1 MLKIIMLLGFLLMG
15 SQAWSLGIPAVS
27 PFDSRI
33 QHINY
38 NSRNSTQVNA
48 RPGYLTTLLF
58 DNDEQVIDFQIGF
71 PQGWRVIKT
80 LNRVD
85 IIPAP
90 ITQSLP
96 DAEGH
101 SIDQVFMPTS
111 AEWQTNLFIVTS
123 KRYYS
128 VELNVL
134 DKQSPNQA
142 FIIRYS
148 YPDEQRQ
155 QKEEASRRYLK
166 QQQEKEQQQQIIT
179 ALDRSS
185 VPRNWDYTKRVAT
198 GAEFIAPNFAYDDGR
213 FVYLGFAPDKRIPS
227 VFAVLNTQEQVVTPR
242 VVKRDNYTLLVIKAT
257 SPGWVLRYGQ
267 AVVGIDNAQF
277 GKNVLASDDTTSSAV
292 VMEAK

>member
-1 MLKIIMLLGFLLMG
+1 MLKNIILPGLLLIGNP
-15 SQAWSLGIPAVS
+15 AWSLGIPAVS

-38 NSRNSTQVNA
+38 NSRNSTQVNT

-58 DNDEQVIDFQIGF
+58 DRDEQVIDFQIGF

-90 ITQSLP
+90 ITQP
-96 DAEGH
+96 VTDTEGH
-101 SIDQVFMPTS
+101 SVDQVFLPT
-111 AEWQTNLFIVTS
+111 AADWQTNLFIVTS

-134 DKQSPNQA
+134 DKQSPKQA
-142 FIIRYS
+142 FVVRYN

-155 QKEEASRRYLK
+155 QTEEARLRYLK
-166 QQQEKEQQQQIIT
+166 QQREKDQQQQITT
-179 ALDRSS
+179 ALDQSS
-185 VPRNWDYTKRVAT
+185 VPRNWHYTKRVAT
-198 GAEFIAPNFAYDDGR
+198 GAEFIAPDFAYDDGR
-213 FVYLGFAPDKRIPS
+213 FVYLGFAPNKRIPS
-227 VFAVLNTQEQVVTPR
+227 VFAVLNAQEQVVTPK
-242 VVKRDNYTLLVIKAT
+242 VIKRDSYTLLVLRAT
-257 SPGWVLRYGQ
+257 SPDWVLRYGQ

-277 GKNVLASDDTTSSAV
+277 GKNVLASDDTASPAV
-292 VMEAK
+292 VLEAK

>member
-1 MLKIIMLLGFLLMG
+1 MLKIIILLGFLLVG
-15 SQAWSLGIPAVS
+15 NPVWSLGIPAVS

-58 DNDEQVIDFQIGF
+58 DSDEQVIDFQIGF

-90 ITQSLP
+90 ITQP
-96 DAEGH
+96 VTDTEGH
-101 SIDQVFMPTS
+101 STDQVFMPTS

-128 VELNVL
+128 VELNIL

-142 FIIRYS
+142 FIVRYS

-155 QKEEASRRYLK
+155 RTEEASRRYLK
-166 QQQEKEQQQQIIT
+166 QQQEKDQQQQITT
-179 ALDRSS
+179 ALDQSS
-185 VPRNWDYTKRVAT
+185 VPRNWHYTKRVAM
-198 GAEFIAPNFAYDDGR
+198 GAEFIAPDFAYDDGR

-227 VFAVLNTQEQVVTPR
+227 VFAVLNAQEQVATPR
-242 VVKRDNYTLLVIKAT
+242 VVKRDSYTLLVLRAT
-257 SPGWVLRYGQ
+257 SPTWVLRYGQ

-277 GKNVLASDDTTSSAV
+277 GKNALASEDTTSPAV
-292 VMEAK
+292 VLEAK